1 MSLNDP
7 LANALSHILNSE
19 QRAKGIAHLKPSSR
33 LLKTVLDI
41 MKGIGYIGEYK
52 EIDDGKGKIIELQL
66 LGKINKAGVIKPR
79 FAIKSGQFERYEK
92 RYLPAKGFG
101 VLMVSTNQ
109 GVMSHDEAKKK
120 NLGGKLIAYCY

>member
-7 LANALSHILNSE
+7 LANALSLIINSE
-19 QRAKGIAHLKPSSR
+19 RIARNIAHVKPVSKMI
-33 LLKTVLDI
+33 KTVLEI
-41 MKGIGYIGEYK
+41 IKTHGYIGDFK
-52 EIDDGKGKIIELQL
+52 EIDDGKGKIIEINL

-79 FAIKSGQFERYEK
+79 FSLKKDGFEKYEK

-101 VLMVSTNQ
+101 ILIVSTTK
-109 GVMSHDEAKKK
+109 GILSHEEAKKN

>member
-7 LANALSHILNSE
+7 LANALSLMINSE
-19 QRAKGIAHLKPSSR
+19 RIARNIAHVKPVSKMI
-33 LLKTVLDI
+33 KTVLEI
-41 MKGIGYIGEYK
+41 IKTHGYIGDLK
-52 EIDDGKGKIIELQL
+52 EIDDGRGKILEVNL

-79 FAIKSGQFERYEK
+79 FALKKDEFEKYEK

-101 VLMVSTNQ
+101 ILIVSTNQ
-109 GVMSHDEAKKK
+109 GLLTHEEAKKK

>member
-7 LANALSHILNSE
+7 LANALSSILNSE
-19 QRAKGIAHLKPSSR
+19 RRAKGIAHLRPSSK
-33 LLKTVLDI
+33 LLRTVLDI

-52 EIDDGKGKIIELQL
+52 EIDDGRGKIIEVQL
-66 LGKINKAGVIKPR
+66 LGKINRTGVIKPR
-79 FAIKSGQFERYEK
+79 FALKKGEFERYEK

-101 VLMVSTNQ
+101 VLIVSTNQ
-109 GVMSHDEAKKK
+109 GVMSHDEAKKN